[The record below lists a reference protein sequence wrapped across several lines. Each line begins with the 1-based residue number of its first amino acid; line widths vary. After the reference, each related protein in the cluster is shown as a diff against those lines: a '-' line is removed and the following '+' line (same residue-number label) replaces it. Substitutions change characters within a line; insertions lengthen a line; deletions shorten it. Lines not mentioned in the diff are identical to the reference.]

1 MTTLTLT
8 LTNDDA
14 EWVEALIEQRDAY
27 AQALKD
33 VIKFATEDNKLTAM
47 CALVLAM
54 ERAEKALKDN
64 PDPIAPT
71 VA

>member
-1 MTTLTLT
+1 MTTLT

-14 EWVEALIEQRDAY
+14 EWVEALIKQRDAY
-27 AQALKD
+27 AKALSD
-33 VIKFATEDNKLTAM
+33 IVYVASQDNKMTAM
-47 CALVLAM
+47 SALIVAV

-64 PDPIAPT
+64 PDPEAPT

>member
-1 MTTLTLT
+1 MTTLT

-14 EWVEALIEQRDAY
+14 EWVEALIEQRNTY
-27 AQALKD
+27 GQALQKIISICWD
-33 VIKFATEDNKLTAM
+33 DYKNPMDS
-47 CALVLAM
+47 LVEISNLAGDT
-54 ERAEKALKDN
+54 LKNN

>member
-1 MTTLTLT
+1 MTTLT

-14 EWVEALIEQRDAY
+14 EWVEALIEQRNAY
-27 AQALKD
+27 ALALNNIRFKCWD
-33 VIKFATEDNKLTAM
+33 DKLGVMEALTEIAELANN
-47 CALVLAM
+47 AL
-54 ERAEKALKDN
+54 ENN